1 MANVIKKR
9 KKDSGRAAILDLV
22 DAEWGTET
30 GSDDSP
36 YSGKSGEGSMGR
48 STSKASYSKTA
59 QGKEAAKPKPKGK
72 PAPKLGGGRRP

>member
-30 GSDDSP
+30 GSDDS
-36 YSGKSGEGSMGR
+36 YSGKSGEGSMGTP
-48 STSKASYSKTA
+48 TSRASYSKTA
-59 QGKEAAKPKPKGK
+59 QGKVVMAKPKPKGK
-72 PAPKLGGGRRP
+72 PAPKPGGGRRP